1 MSGTS
6 RRVASSAHPVA
17 VVFACVVASAATVEV
32 VADEIGYADL
42 VARLG
47 AGNVPTGA
55 MVRVAQVEAT
65 SGTAYGP
72 AVGDAEFAGVTFV
85 EMSGAAGN
93 SGHATTVAKNY
104 YGSTLSVAPGISQ
117 VHLYEANGFIQSGYL
132 RVGSGSALLPL
143 VAPTGVKVFNN
154 SWIGSV
160 GSTTYDNDGLRR
172 ADFAMNRDG
181 TLFCNGE
188 NNGAGSAMQPL
199 MSEGYH
205 GLAVGRIDG
214 QHSAG
219 LTPMTRD
226 GGGRMKPEIVAPGS
240 ATSYSTPVVASCAA
254 LLYDVALSH
263 PDLIGNLDARRPAVV
278 KGALLAGARHRDG
291 WSNNPSSSGATRG
304 QTNTPLDPV
313 YGVDVVNIDRAHLIL
328 TGGEVD
334 AQTTVP
340 AVSTTEGP
348 AWGFPVSTNATNYF
362 RFHVEEVAD
371 EVSIAATWHRI
382 VPTTLGT
389 PSVANYDLFLHG
401 VSGTTIVPLVG
412 DAGTSVFASGNV
424 VSQSAVDNVEHLHVR
439 GLQPGD
445 YVIELRKQGSTG
457 SAAVAV
463 SWLIPSFVAP
473 ALPGDTNGD
482 GRVDGVDLAAVLS
495 AWGLSVPSADFDQ
508 NGIVDGADLAAVLG
522 NWT

>member
-1 MSGTS
+1 MSLD
-6 RRVASSAHPVA
+6 RRNTASSTRALGLACGCVA
-17 VVFACVVASAATVEV
+17 LATATMVVS
-32 VADEIGYADL
+32 ADEIGYADL
-42 VARLG
+42 IARLG
-47 AGNVPTGA
+47 VDNIPIGA
-55 MVRVAQVEAT
+55 AVRVAQVEAL

-72 AVGDAEFAGVTFV
+72 AVGDAEFAGVAFV

-93 SGHATTVAKNY
+93 SGHATTVAKNF
-104 YGSTLSVAPGISQ
+104 YGSTLSVAPGIAQ
-117 VHLYEANGFIQSGYL
+117 VHLYEANAFIQSGYL

-154 SWIGSV
+154 SWIGSTGQTV
-160 GSTTYDNDGLRR
+160 YDNDALRR
-172 ADFAMNRDG
+172 GDFAMNRDG

-188 NNGAGSAMQPL
+188 NNGTGSPMQPM

-205 GLAVGRIDG
+205 GLAVGRLDG

-219 LTPMTRD
+219 VTPATRD

-240 ATSYSTPVVASCAA
+240 ATSYSTPLVASCAA
-254 LLYDVALSH
+254 LLFDVALTD
-263 PDLIGNLDARRPAVV
+263 PDLVGNVDARRPAVI
-278 KGALLAGARHRDG
+278 KAALLAGARHRDG
-291 WSNNPSSSGATRG
+291 WTNNPSTSGATRG
-304 QTNTPLDPV
+304 QTSTPLDPV

-328 TGGEVD
+328 TGGEVN
-334 AQTTVP
+334 AMTTVP
-340 AVSTTEGP
+340 AVATTEGP
-348 AWGFPVSTNATNYF
+348 AWGFPVSTNSTNYF
-362 RFHVEEVAD
+362 RFHVDEVAD

-382 VPTTLGT
+382 VPTTLGV

-401 VSGTTIVPLVG
+401 VSGTTIVPLAG
-412 DAGTSVFASGNV
+412 DAGTSFFASGNV

-445 YVIELRKQGSTG
+445 YVIELRKQGST
-457 SAAVAV
+457 SSPAVAI
-463 SWLIPSFVAP
+463 SWLIPAYSAP

-495 AWGLSVPSADFDQ
+495 AWGLAVPAADFDQ